1 MTCPTRSEARPGHC
15 FPEAMKRYE
24 QLAELLATDI
34 RSGQLAAGARLP
46 SIRSI
51 TAQQG
56 LSASTAFK
64 AYERLEEKGLVR
76 ARPRSGYYVIGPG
89 APPGTPAAPM
99 DPRARTKP
107 ALVSSRLDVSALVFS
122 VLDAVQDADIVPL
135 GSAFPS
141 QDLFPLQRLGKSLAR
156 VAPRLHGH
164 SMVAHFPQGHPALR
178 QQIAQRYLAMGMA
191 QPADELVITSG
202 ALEALNLCLSAV
214 ARPGDLVAIESPGFY
229 AGLQALERL
238 NMKALEI
245 PVHPQDGLDLAA
257 LARALDRHP
266 VKACWF
272 MTSFQNPTG
281 TSLSPAKKQALVALL
296 AQHGIPLIEDD
307 VYAELYFGARAPSPA
322 KAFDRQGL
330 VMHCSSFSKTLAPGY
345 RVGWVSPGR
354 FGEQITRLKLMTT
367 LSASLPAQVALAD
380 YLQHGGYDKHLRK
393 LRHAMEAR
401 MAGLL
406 AAIARHF
413 PPGVRAERP
422 AGGYFA
428 WVVFD
433 AGFDA
438 LALHEAAREHGIS
451 LAPGPIFSARRE
463 FRHCLRL
470 NGGQAW
476 TTRLEEAM
484 RTLGALVRLQAPY
497 AGSAGL

>member
-1 MTCPTRSEARPGHC
+1 
-15 FPEAMKRYE
+15 MKRYE
-24 QLAELLATDI
+24 QLVELLAADI
-34 RSGQLAAGARLP
+34 RNGRLAPGARLP
-46 SIRSI
+46 SIRTI
-51 TAQQG
+51 TVQHG

-76 ARPRSGYYVIGPG
+76 ARPRSGYYVIGPPAHSLAPG
-89 APPGTPAAPM
+89 AVTGT
-99 DPRARTKP
+99 REKRKS
-107 ALVSSRLDVSALVFS
+107 ALVSKRLDVSELVFS

-141 QDLFPLQRLGKSLAR
+141 ADLFPLQRLGKSLAR
-156 VAPRLHGH
+156 IAPRLHGRE
-164 SMVAHFPQGHPALR
+164 MVAYLPQGHAALR
-178 QQIAQRYLAMGMA
+178 QQIALRYLAMGLA
-191 QPADELVITSG
+191 QPTDELVITNG
-202 ALEALNLCLSAV
+202 ALEALNLCLTAV

-229 AGLQALERL
+229 GALQALERL

-257 LARALDRHP
+257 LGKALERHP

-281 TSLSPAKKQALVALL
+281 TSLPPEKKQALVEML
-296 AQHGIPLIEDD
+296 ARHGIPLIEDD
-307 VYAELYFGARAPSPA
+307 VYGELYFGERAPRPA
-322 KAFDRQGL
+322 KAWDREGL

-354 FGEQITRLKLMTT
+354 FGEQIARLKLMTN
-367 LSASLPAQVALAD
+367 LSASLPVQLALAD

-393 LRHAMEAR
+393 LRHQMETRLAS
-401 MAGLL
+401 LL

-413 PPGVRAERP
+413 PPGVRVGRP
-422 AGGYFA
+422 AGGYFV
-428 WVVFD
+428 WVAFD

-438 LALHEAAREHGIS
+438 LALHEAAREQGIS
-451 LAPGPIFSARRE
+451 VAPGPIFSARRE

-476 TTRLEEAM
+476 DARMEDAV
-484 RTLGALVRLQAPY
+484 RTLGALARLQAPY
-497 AGSAGL
+497 AGSGPTPA

>member
-1 MTCPTRSEARPGHC
+1 
-15 FPEAMKRYE
+15 MKRYE
-24 QLAELLATDI
+24 QLVELLATDI
-34 RSGQLAAGARLP
+34 RNGRLAPGARLP
-46 SIRSI
+46 SIRTL
-51 TAQQG
+51 TAQHR

-64 AYERLEEKGLVR
+64 AYYLLEEKGMVR
-76 ARPRSGYYVIGPG
+76 ARPRSGYYVIGPPAQAPASG
-89 APPGTPAAPM
+89 AQAGS
-99 DPRARTKP
+99 REKRKS
-107 ALVSSRLDVSALVFS
+107 ALVSSRLDVSELVFS
-122 VLDAVQDADIVPL
+122 VLDAVQDADIVAL

-141 QDLFPLQRLGKSLAR
+141 ADLFPLQRLGKSLAR
-156 VAPRLHGH
+156 IAPRLHGRE
-164 SMVAHFPQGHPALR
+164 MVAHLPQGHPALR
-178 QQIAQRYLAMGMA
+178 QQIALRYLAMGMA
-191 QPADELVITSG
+191 QPMDDLIITNG

-229 AGLQALERL
+229 GSLQALERL

-257 LARALDRHP
+257 LARALERHP

-281 TSLSPAKKQALVALL
+281 TSMPPDKKQALVALL
-296 AQHGIPLIEDD
+296 AQRGIPLIEDD
-307 VYAELYFGARAPSPA
+307 VYGELYVGERAPWPA
-322 KAFDRQGL
+322 KAWDREGL

-354 FGEQITRLKLMTT
+354 FGEQIARLKLMTNI
-367 LSASLPAQVALAD
+367 SASLPAQLALAD

-401 MAGLL
+401 LASLL

-413 PPGVRAERP
+413 PSGVRVTRP
-422 AGGYFA
+422 PGGYFV

-438 LALHEAAREHGIS
+438 LALHEAALARGIS
-451 LAPGPIFSARRE
+451 VAPGPIFSARRD

-476 TTRLEEAM
+476 DQRLEDAM
-484 RTLGALVRLQAPY
+484 RTLGALARRQAPY
-497 AGSAGL
+497 AGAV